1 MKLKMFLALAIVMMY
16 GIAFADITIDPIAR
30 TFAKTGGAA
39 TVLTSGSGTWTAST
53 DSDWISIKPRTS
65 GDAGVSCV
73 YVVSKNM
80 STDTRVGQVVIDGN
94 IHTVTQTGYDATLD
108 TNEVTAGMDGTT
120 GEVTITVDAGISWT
134 IANDVDWISFD
145 VTSGMGT
152 HTVHYTIVPY
162 VGIVTRT
169 ASIRIAG
176 QNFVVAQTGK
186 DVELTPSSAYVES
199 DAGIIEVRVTAL
211 ETTHWNVSVDAEWVY
226 VVDGATGSGDSTLII
241 SCAANESFKDRATT
255 VSIGS
260 ATFMLKQKGVDKVQ
274 VNLSQYEVTAN
285 PSGAYG
291 TIGVT
296 ATPDGPWSA
305 ASLASWLTIAGYG
318 GEGNGTVEYVA
329 SPNLTLE
336 PRAGTIEVIPHV
348 RTPNPDIYAGLLVEF
363 GLIQKDG
370 DYTSNASHT
379 GSGHVWWR
387 DYEYGW
393 RWYRMVGENLALGEN
408 GAFSYATSIKV
419 NAVDQLNRLFMIG
432 NHSFYYDDANH
443 LCMDA
448 SISPIESDISTNT
461 WHTVLVEQDA
471 TGCVKVFDGKR
482 GDALS
487 LKLDLSGVDIFN
499 GSSIVGATN
508 FVINMT
514 KYPSQGYLDGACEYQ
529 RIWKRVLSEEEL
541 PYVDLIEVELADRP
555 YMFTDDPPSEGN
567 SFTPPDGLC
576 TYFPLDGNAFASKNG
591 VGSFSLGN
599 VGRYHVVDSE
609 DTNGYNTVTN
619 RYGLSNRAICTS
631 EITISEVATGY
642 HYRDSWNYLGPQVLS
657 FWIMISEYPDS
668 TQSLVSTL
676 MVASTSESHYVS
688 YINMSSSGILY
699 FRSSK
704 DTGSSSFNQSSEP
717 IPLNKWTML
726 TIVDSGDSVS
736 GNGRLYLNGHEV
748 ARGYFRCSSSRIQ
761 INAHGGAIDDLYL
774 IRHNLSST
782 QILELHENTKQ
793 VKKLYTV
800 NQGIIEPALT
810 PNHMQVV
817 VEGGTEVVALTM
829 GPGVAWTAESN
840 ADWLTI
846 TSGTSGS
853 GSASISINVA
863 ANPRA
868 ESRVGTITVA
878 GLTLTVRQEPLWS
891 EVANDTPFPP
901 AEDGGY
907 GIITVTTEGNAA
919 WQAVSDASWLTIIDE
934 GDHYGTD
941 SIMWSADPYTD
952 TTRSR
957 TGTIRVADHLVNIT
971 QRGYD
976 LSVEPQSKTLSSTG
990 ETGQIYVSADSEADI
1005 WDVIAMEPWI
1015 IITSGNTGAGSK
1027 TVTYRLD
1034 DNTTGATRTGSIMI
1048 AGVEY
1053 VITQTAKVNLNATAV
1068 GHGTIVGGGEYEAND
1083 IAQLIAKA
1091 DSGYVFSS
1099 WGGDVFGVTTNL
1111 TVTMDRTKAVT
1122 ATFIPESAAQQIA
1135 KDRGAQGEG
1144 LYTRDQIHALE
1155 MGNLVL
1161 DVDSASGSA
1170 RVGVRL
1176 MESSDLSNPDG
1187 WTPVGISQSDI
1198 DIDADGTVGLNVEA
1212 KGNAKF
1218 FKVVVPEK

>member
-1 MKLKMFLALAIVMMY
+1 MRARCFIAAAILV
-16 GIAFADITIDPIAR
+16 ISICNAFAAITIDPIAR
-30 TFAKTGGAA
+30 TFTKTGGAA
-39 TVLTSGSGTWTAST
+39 TVLTSGSGSWTAST

-162 VGIVTRT
+162 AGIVTRT

-226 VVDGATGSGDSTLII
+226 VVDGATGSGDCTLII
-241 SCAANESFKDRATT
+241 SYAANESFKDRSTT

-260 ATFMLKQKGVDKVQ
+260 AVFMLKQKGVDKVQ

-305 ASLASWLTIAGYG
+305 NSLASWLTISGYS
-318 GEGNGTVEYVA
+318 GEGNGSVEYVA

-336 PRAGTIEVIPHV
+336 PRTGAIEVIPHI

-363 GLIQKDG
+363 ELIQIDG
-370 DYTSNASHT
+370 GSSGYNSYASLT
-379 GSGHVWWR
+379 GSGHVWRR
-387 DYEYGW
+387 DYEHGW
-393 RWYRMVGENLALGEN
+393 RWYGMGGDNLTLGEN
-408 GAFSYATSIKV
+408 GVFSYATSFQV
-419 NAVDQLNRLFMIG
+419 NAIDQLNRLFMIG
-432 NHSFYYDDANH
+432 NHSFYYDDANC
-443 LCMDA
+443 LCLDA
-448 SISPIESDISTNT
+448 STSPIASAISTNT
-461 WHTVLVEQDA
+461 WHTILVEQHA
-471 TGCVKVFDGKR
+471 NGSVKVFDGKR

-514 KYPSQGYLDGACEYQ
+514 KYPSQGYLDGTCEYQ
-529 RIWKRVLSEEEL
+529 RIWNRVLTKEEL
-541 PYVDLIEVELADRP
+541 AYVDLVDVELVDRP
-555 YMFTDDPPSEGN
+555 YMSTDASY
-567 SFTPPDGLC
+567 
-576 TYFPLDGNAFASKNG
+576 TYFPLDGNAYASKNVAG
-591 VGSFSLGN
+591 VFSLGS
-599 VGRYHVVDSE
+599 VSQYVSQ
-609 DTNGYNTVTN
+609 YYTVTN
-619 RYGLSNRAICTS
+619 RHGLSNRAICTS
-631 EITISEVATGY
+631 KIRVPGNEIQAKVIT
-642 HYRDSWNYLGPQVLS
+642 
-657 FWIMISEYPDS
+657 FWIKLSKYPDV
-668 TQSLVSTL
+668 TKPLVTTL
-676 MVASTSESHYVS
+676 YRGDHGTEYVD
-688 YINMSSSGILY
+688 ILNLSSSGILY
-699 FRSSK
+699 FRAARS
-704 DTGSSSFNQSSEP
+704 GGFNCCSES
-717 IPLNKWTML
+717 IPLGEWTML
-726 TIVDSGDSVS
+726 AVDSGDTTTA
-736 GNGRLYLNGHEV
+736 GGGRLYLNGHEI
-748 ARGYFRCSSSRIQ
+748 ARGYFYVPSDGFVITP
-761 INAHGGAIDDLYL
+761 IGGCIDDLYC
-774 IRHNLSST
+774 INSALSSA
-782 QILELHENTKQ
+782 QILELYENTKP

-810 PNHMQVV
+810 PNQMQVA
-817 VEGGTEVVALTM
+817 VEGGTEVVTLTM

-846 TSGTSGS
+846 SSGASGS

-901 AEDGGY
+901 VEDGGY

-919 WQAVSDASWLTIIDE
+919 WQVVSDASWLTIIDD
-934 GDHYGTD
+934 GDHFGTD
-941 SIMWSADPYTD
+941 SIMWVADPYTD
-952 TTRSR
+952 TTKSR
-957 TGTIRVADHLVNIT
+957 TGTVRVADHLIHIT
-971 QRGYD
+971 QRGYE
-976 LSVEPQSKTLSSTG
+976 LSVEPRSKTASSTG

-1005 WDVIAMEPWI
+1005 WDVIATEPWI

-1083 IAQLIAKA
+1083 IAQLTAKA

-1099 WGGDVFGVTTNL
+1099 WGGDVFGVTTNI

-1161 DVDSASGSA
+1161 DVDSASGTA

-1187 WTPVGISQSDI
+1187 WAPVGISQSDI

-1218 FKVVVPEK
+1218 FKVVVPENK

>member
-1 MKLKMFLALAIVMMY
+1 MKKEMEMKFTQSTLCFVSMVIVAISEAA
-16 GIAFADITIDPIAR
+16 IAAISIDPIAR
-30 TFAKTGGAA
+30 TFTKTGGAA

-53 DSDWISIKPRTS
+53 ASDWISIKPRTT

-162 VGIVTRT
+162 AGIVTRT

-186 DVELTPSSAYVES
+186 DVELTPASAYVES
-199 DAGIIEVRVTAL
+199 DAGIIEIRVTAL
-211 ETTHWNVSVDAEWVY
+211 ETTHWNVSADAEWVY
-226 VVDGATGSGDSTLII
+226 VVEGATGSGDSTLII
-241 SCAANESFKDRATT
+241 SYAANESFKDRATT

-260 ATFMLKQKGVDKVQ
+260 AVFMLKQKGVDKVQ

-291 TIGVT
+291 IIGVT

-305 ASLASWLTIAGYG
+305 KSLSSWLTISGYA

-336 PRAGTIEVIPHV
+336 PRTGAIEVIPHI

-363 GLIQKDG
+363 ELIQIDG
-370 DYTSNASHT
+370 GSGYNSYASRT
-379 GSGHVWWR
+379 GSGHVWRR
-387 DYEYGW
+387 DYEHGW
-393 RWYRMVGENLALGEN
+393 RWYGMGGDNLTLGEN
-408 GAFSYATSIKV
+408 GVFSYATSFQV
-419 NAVDQLNRLFMIG
+419 NAIDQLNRLFMIG
-432 NHSFYYDDANH
+432 NHSFYYDDANC
-443 LCMDA
+443 LCLDA
-448 SISPIESDISTNT
+448 STSPIASAISTNT
-461 WHTVLVEQDA
+461 WHTILVEQHA
-471 TGCVKVFDGKR
+471 NGSVKVFDGKR
-482 GDALS
+482 GDSLA
-487 LKLDLSGVDIFN
+487 LKLDLKGIDIFN
-499 GSSIVGATN
+499 GASLVMATN
-508 FVINMT
+508 FVINTT
-514 KYPSQGYLDGACEYQ
+514 KYPSQGSLDGKCEYQ
-529 RIWKRVLSEEEL
+529 RIWNRVLSEEEL
-541 PYVDLIEVELADRP
+541 PYVDLIDVGLTDKP
-555 YMFTDDPPSEGN
+555 YMFTCSADYPISSPSGF
-567 SFTPPDGLC
+567 SSPSDGLC
-576 TYFPLDGNAFASKNG
+576 IYFPLDGNAYASI
-591 VGSFSLGN
+591 
-599 VGRYHVVDSE
+599 
-609 DTNGYNTVTN
+609 NGYGAFSWGNISTSHAVTN
-619 RYGLSNRAICTS
+619 RYGLPNRAICAS
-631 EITISEVATGY
+631 AITIPKAATGY
-642 HYRDSWNYLGPQVLS
+642 SNQSSLNYGGAQVIS
-657 FWIMISEYPDS
+657 FWMKFSEYPDTTKS
-668 TQSLVSTL
+668 IVQ
-676 MVASTSESHYVS
+676 
-688 YINMSSSGILY
+688 MSGTDCLEITPQGILY
-699 FRSSK
+699 LRA
-704 DTGSSSFNQSSEP
+704 SSEVGDFNRCSEI
-717 IPLNKWTML
+717 IPLDKWTML
-726 TIVDSGDSVS
+726 TFVDSASSATGS
-736 GNGRLYLNGHEV
+736 RLYLNGHEV
-748 ARGYFRCSSSRIQ
+748 ARGYFRISSNS
-761 INAHGGAIDDLYL
+761 INISARGGAVDDLYL
-774 IRHNLSST
+774 IRSLLSSA
-782 QILELHENTKQ
+782 QILELYENTKP

-810 PNHMQVV
+810 PNQMQVA
-817 VEGGTEVVALTM
+817 VEGGTEVVSLTM
-829 GPGVAWTAESN
+829 GPGVAWAAESN
-840 ADWLTI
+840 VDWLTI
-846 TSGTSGS
+846 PSGASGS
-853 GSASISINVA
+853 GSVSISVNVA

-891 EVANDTPFPP
+891 EVENDTPLPP

-919 WQAVSDASWLTIIDE
+919 WKAVSDASWLTIIDD

-941 SIMWSADPYTD
+941 SIMWAADPYTD

-957 TGTIRVADHLVNIT
+957 TGTIKVADHFVHIT
-971 QRGYD
+971 QRGYE
-976 LSVEPQSKTLSSTG
+976 LSVEPRGKTASSSG
-990 ETGQIYVSADSEADI
+990 ETGQIYVNADSEVDI
-1005 WDVIAMEPWI
+1005 WDVIATEPWI
-1015 IITSGNTGAGSK
+1015 TITSGATGAGSK
-1027 TVTYRLD
+1027 TVTYTLS
-1034 DNTTGATRTGSIMI
+1034 DNTSGATRTGSILI
-1048 AGVEY
+1048 GGIEY

-1068 GHGTIVGGGEYEAND
+1068 GHGTITGVGEYEANAT
-1083 IAQLIAKA
+1083 AQLTAIA

-1099 WGGDVFGVTTNL
+1099 WGGDVFGVTTNI

-1155 MGNLVL
+1155 MGDLVL
-1161 DVDSASGSA
+1161 DVDSASGTA

-1187 WTPVGISQSDI
+1187 WTPVGLSHGDI
-1198 DIDADGTVGLNVEA
+1198 DIGADGTVGLNVEA

-1218 FKVVVPEK
+1218 FKVVVQEK